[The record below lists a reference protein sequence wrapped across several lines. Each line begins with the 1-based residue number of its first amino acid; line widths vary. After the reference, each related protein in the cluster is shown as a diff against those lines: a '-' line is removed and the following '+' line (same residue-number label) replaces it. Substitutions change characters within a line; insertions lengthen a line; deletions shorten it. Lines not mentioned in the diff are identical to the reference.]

1 MAETMHDLASSI
13 SNLLPHIEI
22 EDELYH
28 FADGSIAFG
37 IALEGVNDSTI
48 GNEEF
53 NNVHAKL
60 HVLLN
65 SLPETLV
72 YQMYW
77 TRSDRI
83 NEIDAYRNE
92 NPQSDDPLLKH
103 LVDAR
108 LARWREKAWQ
118 EQLFENKLYLFGL
131 KRFPKKGGQR
141 SWGRSIQGT
150 FSPKAFSGEYQKQY
164 ELAKEE
170 VLRLK
175 EEVFLLLQKQN
186 LRPARVD
193 RHDLTILLWRHL
205 NPDKV
210 LSEPLPGIEYLP
222 EELPGADLL
231 KEWRYFRIG
240 NSYLRV
246 ISLKRLPDETY
257 PGLIRSLTDT
267 SIKAAL
273 SINFRKAPKDQEITK
288 LQLKRNMADAFRN
301 AKNVKAEIAVQESL
315 QLEKELTAGDE
326 SVFHVEWLL
335 TLAASSLEQLDR
347 ATQETLAA
355 FRSMNGAEGLAESAA
370 NLKLWL
376 SALPGN
382 PGGEGDYRFRALKTS
397 NLADLLPVFLPYSGK
412 GRPIVELET
421 PQHTLARFDPFFREL
436 PNFNSLVFGASGG
449 GKSFL
454 VQYLCMYQLND
465 NPQLIFIDKG
475 GSYKKFVDLLGGQYF
490 EISGD
495 AQYAI
500 NPLDV
505 EPFEEKTAYLAAVI
519 ASMVREE
526 GRPLSNNE
534 KIVIEKTLEYCHT
547 QGKLSLS
554 KMVQAFREAPYE
566 IAIYKDIGEQM
577 SRHLER
583 WTNGIYG
590 RLLDTEESRFNIQT
604 DIAAIDLKGLEPY
617 PDLMTIFM
625 LYITEL
631 VWSVCQ
637 QNPGRRKIIVFDEV
651 WALLATEAGSKLIS
665 ELYRTLRKYGAGVIS
680 VSQGIQDF
688 AAGEYSTG
696 ILANVGTIFV
706 LKQSATMNMDRVR
719 EILNLSDREAIIA
732 QQLTQVKGEYSE
744 VLVTGAESFVGRV
757 VPTPYEYWIA
767 TSDARDRQALA
778 QSMETMPVAEAL
790 KHLSDKWPKGVI

>member
-13 SNLLPHIEI
+13 SSLLPHAEI
-22 EDELYH
+22 EDGLYH
-28 FADGSIAFG
+28 FEDGSIAFG
-37 IALEGVNDSTI
+37 LALEGINDSTI
-48 GNEEF
+48 GIDEF
-53 NNVHAKL
+53 NDVHSKL

-72 YQMYW
+72 YQVYW
-77 TRSDRI
+77 TKTDRI
-83 NEIDAYRNE
+83 NEITAYQEE
-92 NPQSDDPLLKH
+92 NPKSDDPLLQH
-103 LVDAR
+103 LIDAR
-108 LARWREKAWQ
+108 IARWKEKAWQ

-131 KRFPKKGGQR
+131 KRFPKKSGQR
-141 SWGRSIQGT
+141 SWGRALKGT
-150 FSPKAFSGEYQKQY
+150 LSTTAFNAEYQKQY
-164 ELAKEE
+164 EFAKEE
-170 VLRLK
+170 VLRQK

-186 LRPARVD
+186 LRPGRVT
-193 RHDLTILLWRHL
+193 RHELTTLLWRHL

-246 ISLKRLPDETY
+246 LSLKRLPDETF
-257 PGLIRSLTDT
+257 PGIIRNLTDT

-288 LQLKRNMADAFRN
+288 LQLKRNVADAFRN
-301 AKNVKAEIAVQESL
+301 SKNVKAEIAVQESL

-326 SVFHVEWLL
+326 SIFHVEWLL

-347 ATQETLAA
+347 ATQETLSA

-397 NLADLLPVFLPYSGK
+397 NLADLLPVFLPYSGQ
-412 GRPIVELET
+412 GRPTVEFEN
-421 PQHTLARFDPFFREL
+421 PQNTLTRFDPFFREL

-454 VQYLCMYQLND
+454 VQYLCMYQLNEK
-465 NPQLIFIDKG
+465 PQLIFIDKG
-475 GSYKKFVDLLGGQYF
+475 GSYKKFVDILGGQYF
-490 EISGD
+490 EIGSD
-495 AQYAI
+495 AKYAI

-526 GRPLSNNE
+526 GRALSNNE
-534 KIVIEKTLEYCHT
+534 KIVIEKALEYGHS
-547 QGKLSLS
+547 QGKLSIS
-554 KMVQAFREAPYE
+554 KMVQAFRDTPYE
-566 IAIYKDIGEQM
+566 VAVYKEIGEQM

-625 LYITEL
+625 LFITEL

-688 AAGEYSTG
+688 AAGEHSTG

-706 LKQSATMNMDRVR
+706 LRQSATMNMDRVR
-719 EILNLSDREAIIA
+719 EILNLADREAIIA
-732 QQLTQVKGEYSE
+732 LQLSQIKGEYSE
-744 VLVTGAESFVGRV
+744 VLVKGIESFVARV
-757 VPTPYEYWIA
+757 APTPYEYWIA